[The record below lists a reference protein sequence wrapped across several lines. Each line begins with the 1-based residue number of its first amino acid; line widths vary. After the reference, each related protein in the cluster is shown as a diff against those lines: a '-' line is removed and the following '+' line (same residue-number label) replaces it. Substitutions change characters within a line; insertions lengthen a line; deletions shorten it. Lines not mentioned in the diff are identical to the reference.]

1 MRTILY
7 QPVYINPQAY
17 FVFPSLY
24 HIEKGDSYVEPAVYT
39 GQLLIDVVDGSA
51 SSVIIKDT
59 KQVDFSDYAG
69 KHIRISQYTDEG
81 AVVLG
86 EWLIPGVPI
95 PQWFKDS
102 IVCWY
107 SPRKQ
112 GLTEYDVIESYA
124 EDFSKFPWNNKTEK
138 YTGTLTPNTLTIT
151 NVAFKSSLIYTNSKP
166 ENFKV
171 YITGL
176 TYDQQIIFGDDTS
189 PYRALIVE
197 KDGIYDVSWEGIHK
211 SYGIFCNFV
220 GECNIKITQ
229 LPTSIL
235 KDYSGN
241 NLDAYLY
248 GFKGKLNSGIGLYL
262 YDFTSDLRIN
272 SAYIPYTDI
281 YANSICSLSGH
292 VAGWLFQFKDANI
305 NIAPLKIKVKGIVN
319 DVFEY
324 WGYDENGIRFYFKI
338 NKDGVYEL
346 PASYVVETN
355 HGVGIKCLTDCVDNV
370 CFTQIPDYPNQLCY
384 NGRSYGVAY
393 GLPILSDYTIIADR
407 TWFKD
412 KVTSWSYFIDK
423 KRAFDFEKTQLGIN
437 YSVSS
442 YAAST
447 TIDLQDSGIS
457 YQTKTSY
464 NGQHIDY
471 HSNQA
476 DNSNTM
482 YIGTTREDIGKQGI
496 IGCHG
501 DILLFNRTLTDDEIT
516 WLKETIFNNN

>member
-229 LPTSIL
+229 LPTSKA
-235 KDYSGN
+235 KDFSTNGHD
-241 NLDAYLY
+241 LFLY
-248 GFKGKLNSGIGLYL
+248 KFKGKLDSGIGLYHA
-262 YDFTSDLRIN
+262 DFTEWANNNSDEVSPEQVVFTTVGTKGITLRG
-272 SAYIPYTDI
+272 TKT
-281 YANSICSLSGH
+281 NSINIQVKGFSDKVRYLRLGYNENGVFKEIGVFKDGIYTIPGSELETSGQLSHINCSL
-292 VAGWLFQFKDANI
+292 KDDS
-305 NIAPLKIKVKGIVN
+305 KVTV
-319 DVFEY
+319 
-324 WGYDENGIRFYFKI
+324 
-338 NKDGVYEL
+338 
-346 PASYVVETN
+346 
-355 HGVGIKCLTDCVDNV
+355 
-370 CFTQIPDYPNQLCY
+370 TQIPDYPNQLCY
-384 NGRSYGVAY
+384 NGSSYGVAY
-393 GLPILSDYTIIADR
+393 GLPLLNDYTIITDR
-407 TWFKD
+407 VPFDYDGAFCSKKTKEDKGAFFLEKRAAD
-412 KVTSWSYFIDK
+412 KVEY
-423 KRAFDFEKTQLGIN
+423 AFSFG
-437 YSVSS
+437 
-442 YAAST
+442 ST
-447 TIDLQDSGIS
+447 TKINFVQPGITW
-457 YQTKTSY
+457 QTANSY
-464 NGQHIDY
+464 NGQTITKGTRKDT
-471 HSNQA
+471 
-476 DNSNTM
+476 DFFL
-482 YIGTTREDIGKQGI
+482 IGGGLYRTDSDLYTELWK
-496 IGCHG
+496 GCHG

>member
-1 MRTILY
+1 MIGRGIGI
-7 QPVYINPQAY
+7 P
-17 FVFPSLY
+17 FR
-24 HIEKGDSYVEPAVYT
+24 HGT
-39 GQLLIDVVDGSA
+39 GGSD
-51 SSVIIKDT
+51 II
-59 KQVDFSDYAG
+59 
-69 KHIRISQYTDEG
+69 
-81 AVVLG
+81 
-86 EWLIPGVPI
+86 IPPEI
-95 PQWFKDS
+95 KKAL
-102 IVCWY
+102 VCWY

-124 EDFSKFPWNNKTEK
+124 EDFTTWDKFPNKGTVTVTQNTILITESK
-138 YTGTLTPNTLTIT
+138 ELYNIIEDKQEPYSDLTI
-151 NVAFKSSLIYTNSKP
+151 NV
-166 ENFKV
+166 
-171 YITGL
+171 TGVS
-176 TYDQQIIFGDDTS
+176 DDLF
-189 PYRALIVE
+189 LIVSDNTGRKGE
-197 KDGIYDVSWEGIHK
+197 IKKDGIYTFKNNARFFGFK
-211 SYGIFCNFV
+211 TNAV

-229 LPTSIL
+229 LPTSKA
-235 KDYSGN
+235 KDFSANGHD
-241 NLDAYLY
+241 LFLY
-248 GFKGKLNSGIGLYL
+248 KFKGKLDSGIGLYL

-281 YANSICSLSGH
+281 QANSICSLSGH
-292 VAGWLFQFKDANI
+292 VIGWLFQFKDPNI
-305 NIAPLKIKVKGIVN
+305 NIASLKIKVKGIVN
-319 DVFEY
+319 DIFEY
-324 WGYDENGIRFYFKI
+324 WGYDENGIRFCFKI

-355 HGVGIKCLTDCVDNV
+355 NGVGIRCLTDCVDNV

-384 NGRSYGVAY
+384 NGSSYGVAY
-393 GLPILSDYTIIADR
+393 GLPILNDYTIIADR

-442 YAAST
+442 YAADT

-471 HSNQA
+471 HSDQA

-482 YIGTTREDIGKQGI
+482 YIGTTRDDIGKQGI

-516 WLKETIFNNN
+516 WLKENWNKI